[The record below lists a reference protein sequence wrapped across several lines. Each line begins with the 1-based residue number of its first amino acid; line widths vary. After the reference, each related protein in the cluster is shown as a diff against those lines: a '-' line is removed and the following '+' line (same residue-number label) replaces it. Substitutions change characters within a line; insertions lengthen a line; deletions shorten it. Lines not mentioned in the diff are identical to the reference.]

1 MSAKFFQQDSP
12 CENQFIKCNDI
23 TCRGHVVIEEYATV
37 GGNLTVTGAA
47 TVDAGL
53 KVGKA
58 ITHANIP
65 AANIVQL
72 TSISTAIDATTVANP
87 YNFNVSMFTATT
99 VAGATDRFFLNM
111 PAGVLNSLGFSSI
124 SAYYYSN
131 VIGTAGLP
139 VLSIMTQEADR
150 VTILLKNEHAANA
163 LNGVIHFRFKHELGE
178 VA

>member
-23 TCRGHVVIEEYATV
+23 TCRGHVVISEYATV

-53 KVGKA
+53 KVGTS
-58 ITHANIP
+58 ITHDNIP

-72 TSISTAIDATTVANP
+72 TSSSTGI
-87 YNFNVSMFTATT
+87 
-99 VAGATDRFFLNM
+99 
-111 PAGVLNSLGFSSI
+111 
-124 SAYYYSN
+124 
-131 VIGTAGLP
+131 P
-139 VLSIMTQEADR
+139 VLSIVTQESDR
-150 VTILLKNEHAANA
+150 VTIVLRNVHGANA
-163 LNGVIHFRFKHELGE
+163 LNGNLHFRFKYELGE